1 MAHLNDFTNPMAQ
14 MFLNQQRKTEYHKK
28 LADYDKRKQNLTHKQ
43 IDTLI
48 LQIAS
53 GKNTYKDIQDA
64 LPEINSP
71 TMIYYLVDTPKENPN
86 LPFTLS
92 SIELL
97 NHNLSLEPR
106 NNYYFQLAT
115 IPDDFYPLYEF
126 KPTDKFILSI
136 SGENVLY
143 KLQKEQESLA
153 LNKQSVASASA
164 AVFWAKISIVV
175 SIIFFLIGKL
185 SG

>member
-126 KPTDKFILSI
+126 KSTDKFILSI

-143 KLQKEQESLA
+143 KLQKEDRKQLLSYLSIFLSFIAAIASVISL
-153 LNKQSVASASA
+153 LR
-164 AVFWAKISIVV
+164 
-175 SIIFFLIGKL
+175 
-185 SG
+185 

>member
-14 MFLNQQRKTEYHKK
+14 MFLNQQRKAEYHKK

-71 TMIYYLVDTPKENPN
+71 TMIYYLVDTAKENPN

-97 NHNLSLEPR
+97 NYNLSSEPR

-126 KPTDKFILSI
+126 KPTDKFILST

-143 KLQKEQESLA
+143 QLEKEADLHHVAETSAKYAKRSYLA
-153 LNKQSVASASA
+153 T
-164 AVFWAKISIVV
+164 I
-175 SIIFFLIGKL
+175 LIGIITSL
-185 SG
+185 IGIITIIIR

>member
-71 TMIYYLVDTPKENPN
+71 TMLYYLVDTPKENPN

-97 NHNLSLEPR
+97 NYSLSLEPR

-126 KPTDKFILSI
+126 KPTDKFILST

-143 KLQKEQESLA
+143 KLRKEDRKQLLSYLSIFLSFIAAIASVISL
-153 LNKQSVASASA
+153 LR
-164 AVFWAKISIVV
+164 
-175 SIIFFLIGKL
+175 
-185 SG
+185 

>member
-1 MAHLNDFTNPMAQ
+1 MAHLNDFTNPVVQ
-14 MFLNQQRKTEYHKK
+14 MLLTQQRKDEYYKK
-28 LADYDKRKQNLTHKQ
+28 LADYDKRKQNLTHKE
-43 IDTLI
+43 IDTLV

-53 GKNTYKDIQDA
+53 GKNTYKDIQDT
-64 LPEINSP
+64 LPGINSP
-71 TMIYYLVDTPKENPN
+71 TMIYYLADTPKENPN

-92 SIELL
+92 AIELL
-97 NHNLSLEPR
+97 NHNYSSAPR

-175 SIIFFLIGKL
+175 SIVSFLIGKL
-185 SG
+185 SD

>member
-14 MFLNQQRKTEYHKK
+14 MFLNQQRKTEYYKK

-71 TMIYYLVDTPKENPN
+71 TMLYYLVDTPKENPN

-97 NHNLSLEPR
+97 NYNLSSEPR

-126 KPTDKFILSI
+126 KPTDKFILST

-143 KLQKEQESLA
+143 KLRKEDRKQLLSYLSIFLSFIAAIASVISL
-153 LNKQSVASASA
+153 LR
-164 AVFWAKISIVV
+164 
-175 SIIFFLIGKL
+175 
-185 SG
+185 

>member
-14 MFLNQQRKTEYHKK
+14 MFLNQQRKAEYHKK

-97 NHNLSLEPR
+97 NYNLSSEPR

-126 KPTDKFILSI
+126 KPTDKFILST

-143 KLQKEQESLA
+143 KLRKEDRKQLLSYLSIFLSFIAAIASVISL
-153 LNKQSVASASA
+153 LR
-164 AVFWAKISIVV
+164 
-175 SIIFFLIGKL
+175 
-185 SG
+185 